1 MKLLEAAD
9 SERVTEVRTTNRG
22 VAQLL
27 RDVAEDGV
35 HLARQEVQLARIE
48 FAQIARDIG
57 KGTGFTVAAGM
68 IGLLTAQMLVF
79 GIVLLLGDAL
89 FRGHYWIA
97 AFVLTVILGGVAFYL
112 LKRGTAL
119 LSPKNM
125 KPEQTLATLRRH
137 KDG

>member
-1 MKLLEAAD
+1 MRFPD
-9 SERVTEVRTTNRG
+9 GSDTRRTTELPTTNRG

-68 IGLLTAQMLVF
+68 LGLLTAQMLVF
-79 GIVLLLGDAL
+79 GFVLLLGDAL

-97 AFVLTVILGGVAFYL
+97 AFVLTIVLGAVAFYL

-119 LSPKNM
+119 LSPRNI

-137 KDG
+137 QDG

>member
-1 MKLLEAAD
+1 MSAGAPQL
-9 SERVTEVRTTNRG
+9 NRG
-22 VAQLL
+22 VGQLL
-27 RDVAEDGV
+27 REVAEDGAQ
-35 HLARQEVQLARIE
+35 LARQEVQLARIE

-57 KGTGFTVAAGM
+57 RGTVLAIAAAM
-68 IGLLTAQMLVF
+68 VGLLTVQMLVF
-79 GIVLLLGDAL
+79 ALVLLLGDAL

-97 AFVLTVILGGVAFYL
+97 AFVLTAILGGVAFYL

-119 LSPKNM
+119 LSPRNI

>member
-1 MKLLEAAD
+1 MKTLSAPP
-9 SERVTEVRTTNRG
+9 NRG
-22 VAQLL
+22 VGQLL
-27 RDVAEDGV
+27 RDVAEDGA
-35 HLARQEVQLARIE
+35 HLARQEVHLARIE

-57 KGTGFTVAAGM
+57 KGTGFAVAAAM
-68 IGLLTAQMLVF
+68 IGLLTVQMLVF
-79 GIVLLLGDAL
+79 GIVLLMGDAL

-97 AFVLTVILGGVAFYL
+97 AFVLTVILGAVAFFL

-119 LSPKNM
+119 LSPRNI

>member
-1 MKLLEAAD
+1 MSAGAPQI
-9 SERVTEVRTTNRG
+9 NRG
-22 VAQLL
+22 VGQLL
-27 RDVAEDGV
+27 REVAEDGAQ
-35 HLARQEVQLARIE
+35 LARQQVQLARIE
-48 FAQIARDIG
+48 FTQIARDIG
-57 KGTGFTVAAGM
+57 KGTVLAIAAAM
-68 IGLLTAQMLVF
+68 LGLLTVQMLVF

-97 AFVLTVILGGVAFYL
+97 AFVLTVILGGVAFLL

-119 LSPKNM
+119 LSPRNI

>member
-1 MKLLEAAD
+1 MSAGAPQI
-9 SERVTEVRTTNRG
+9 NRG
-22 VAQLL
+22 VGQLL
-27 RDVAEDGV
+27 REVAEDGAQ
-35 HLARQEVQLARIE
+35 LARQEVQLARIE

-57 KGTGFTVAAGM
+57 RGTVLAVAAAM
-68 IGLLTAQMLVF
+68 LGLLTLQMLVF

-97 AFVLTVILGGVAFYL
+97 AFVLTVILGGVAFFL

-119 LSPKNM
+119 LSPRNI

>member
-1 MKLLEAAD
+1 MKMGAP
-9 SERVTEVRTTNRG
+9 TTDRG
-22 VAQLL
+22 VGQLL
-27 RDVAEDGV
+27 RDVAEGGA
-35 HLARQEVQLARIE
+35 HLARQEVALARIE

-57 KGTGFTVAAGM
+57 KGTVLAIAAAM
-68 IGLLTAQMLVF
+68 LGLLTVQMLMF

-97 AFVLTVILGGVAFYL
+97 AFVLTVILGGVSFYL

-119 LSPKNM
+119 LSPRNI

>member
-1 MKLLEAAD
+1 MKMLTA
-9 SERVTEVRTTNRG
+9 SETNRG
-22 VAQLL
+22 VGRLL
-27 RDVAEDGV
+27 REVAEDGA
-35 HLARQEVQLARIE
+35 HLARQEVHLARIE

-57 KGTGFTVAAGM
+57 KGTGFAVAAGM
-68 IGLLTAQMLVF
+68 LGLLTAQMLVF

-97 AFVLTVILGGVAFYL
+97 AFVLMVILAGGAYYL

-119 LSPKNM
+119 LSPKKL

-137 KDG
+137 NHG

>member
-1 MKLLEAAD
+1 MKLAD
-9 SERVTEVRTTNRG
+9 ASQSNRG
-22 VAQLL
+22 VGELL
-27 RDVAEDGV
+27 REVAEDGA
-35 HLARQEVQLARIE
+35 HLARQEVHLARIE

-57 KGTGFTVAAGM
+57 KGTGLTVAAAM
-68 IGLLTAQMLVF
+68 IGLLTVQMLVF
-79 GIVLLLGDAL
+79 GFVLLLGDAL

-97 AFVLTVILGGVAFYL
+97 AFVLTAILGGGAYFL

-119 LSPKNM
+119 LSPKNI